1 MFEHLG
7 FFREYFLKGKFIG
20 TIRLE
25 DYDGKIGYYSKVT
38 GVAEENIILESKK
51 VIKKGTEFYYF
62 TYPLS
67 GKIIL

>member
-7 FFREYFLKGKFIG
+7 FFREYFVKGKFIG

-38 GVAEENIILESKK
+38 GVADSDIILEKNKK
-51 VIKKGTEFYYF
+51 IKKDTEFYHF
-62 TYPLS
+62 TYPLN
-67 GKIIL
+67 GKINL

>member
-7 FFREYFLKGKFIG
+7 FFREYFVKGKFIG
-20 TIRLE
+20 TIRLDE
-25 DYDGKIGYYSKVT
+25 YEGAIGYYSKVT
-38 GVAEENIILESKK
+38 GLADTDVILDKNKK
-51 VIKKGTEFYYF
+51 IKKGTEFYYF

>member
-7 FFREYFLKGKFIG
+7 FFREYFVKGKFIG

-62 TYPLS
+62 TYTLS